1 MLKEILSV
9 SGKSG
14 LFKSVSQ
21 GKNMLIAE
29 ALADG
34 KRIPLYPRDKVV
46 ALGDISIYSTGDDD
60 RPLYRVFADIK
71 KKEEGRPVTF
81 DASNPAAMKA
91 YFAEIFPDYD
101 DDRVYISD
109 IKKILNWYNILT
121 DKGFNDF
128 EAEKPQKEEVKDE
141 NVQGEENQQS

>member
-9 SGKSG
+9 SGKPG

-46 ALGDISIYSTGDDD
+46 SLGDISIYSTGDDD
-60 RPLYRVFADIK
+60 RPLYQIFADIK
-71 KKEEGRPVTF
+71 KKEEGKAIEF
-81 DASNPAAMKA
+81 NAADPAAMKR
-91 YFAEIFPDYD
+91 YFTEIFPEYD
-101 DDRVYISD
+101 EDRVYISD
-109 IKKILNWYNILT
+109 IKKILNWYNILIA
-121 DKGFNDF
+121 KGLDDF
-128 EAEKPQKEEVKDE
+128 EAEKPSEEELQDE
-141 NVQGEENQQS
+141 EEKGEENQQS